1 MNQPSKPVKVDSFE
15 KNLERLDSIVREM
28 EDPDLALERALI
40 LYEEGMKLVLDC
52 RRILTQAEQRIRML
66 QPTPDGDLET
76 RPFEPGD
83 DAEVA
88 DDADG

>member
-1 MNQPSKPVKVDSFE
+1 MPPKKEPSFE
-15 KNLERLDSIVREM
+15 DSLKRLEAIAREIEEGRIGLEESIAR
-28 EDPDLALERALI
+28 
-40 LYEEGMKLVLDC
+40 YEEGMKLVLDC
-52 RRILTQAEQRIRML
+52 RGILTQAEQRIRML

>member
-1 MNQPSKPVKVDSFE
+1 MPPKKEPSFE
-15 KNLERLDSIVREM
+15 DSLKRLEAIAREIEEGRIGLEESIAR
-28 EDPDLALERALI
+28 
-40 LYEEGMKLVLDC
+40 YEEGMKLVLDC